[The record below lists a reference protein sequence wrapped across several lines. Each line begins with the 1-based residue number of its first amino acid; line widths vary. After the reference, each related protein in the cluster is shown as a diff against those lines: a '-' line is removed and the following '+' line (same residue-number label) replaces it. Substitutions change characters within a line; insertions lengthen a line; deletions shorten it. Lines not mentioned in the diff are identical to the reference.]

1 MKSQARLLLDKMNC
15 SQLNIKHKQKPST
28 QFKLMVLRYNWSLAI
43 NKLQKIIIKRCH
55 QPLLNLQEES
65 QNMKKSRSQQP
76 SLLLTN
82 KIFSHLRYHSHVVQ
96 SDSRSEEE
104 ISTKRQEELESTQK
118 NSNRC
123 EKAQKTVIA
132 QILQTKQNGI
142 KEQVKVSTQSRLDQL
157 KFNEEFLGL
166 FKKQK
171 EVCHFGYLCNFLSL
185 ILAQNKVKEQEIL
198 IKKILDSRPCKPTPD
213 LKTFLSLIK
222 KPHVEIEQS
231 KPKQQ
236 QEFVLHL
243 IFGIFLLIFMSIY
256 IVI

>member
-28 QFKLMVLRYNWSLAI
+28 QFKLMVLRYHWSLAI

-65 QNMKKSRSQQP
+65 LNMKKSRSQQP
-76 SLLLTN
+76 SLLFTN

-96 SDSRSEEE
+96 SDSKSEEE
-104 ISTKRQEELESTQK
+104 ISTKRQEELESTYK

-123 EKAQKTVIA
+123 EKAQKTVVA
-132 QILQTKQNGI
+132 QTLQTKQNGI
-142 KEQVKVSTQSRLDQL
+142 KEQVQVRTLSSLDQL
-157 KFNEEFLGL
+157 KFNEEFLDL
-166 FKKQK
+166 FKRQK
-171 EVCHFGYLCNFLSL
+171 EVCHFGYLS
-185 ILAQNKVKEQEIL
+185 QNKVKEQEIL